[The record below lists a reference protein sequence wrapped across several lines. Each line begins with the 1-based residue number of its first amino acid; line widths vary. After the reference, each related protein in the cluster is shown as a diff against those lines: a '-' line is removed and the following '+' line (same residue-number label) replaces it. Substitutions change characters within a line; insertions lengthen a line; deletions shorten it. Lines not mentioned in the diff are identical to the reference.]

1 MEKKTK
7 LAIICSIAGICLI
20 AAVCGI
26 IFGTKKSSLNK
37 EYEKNR
43 VAVGFFN
50 LDDAQQKAFTKIVN
64 EICEEKNVP
73 VDFYKLAKDED
84 FSKQI
89 TENKINLVLAPA
101 GFAVQKAVD
110 AAGKEVS
117 IPADTTSGMFTSM
130 RQAVIQS
137 DGAIKAI
144 PLIFDNLEI
153 NIEISAFKMSGMERI
168 ATWDDI
174 EQFAQ
179 IQKRDLD
186 YPVSFAGAENDFLIN
201 LLGALGE
208 AFDGY
213 EAYNRA
219 ADILKDAAAA
229 AKKDGAVF
237 DAATV
242 AKKIF
247 IDPDAPLPYSMY
259 YLKQLV
265 KKGYITTASK
275 QLIHTDINSYIQQ
288 RVTKAFFTTLSVHRT
303 YDVNA
308 VSRFSTIYVPSK
320 NEAGLRHFTAA
331 TTYAVPLTSN
341 QNVEFIIE
349 QFVEPDTQSN
359 LSQITGLAP
368 VLANCRTPDQQADDA
383 RYWVAA
389 TNAPLAG
396 LSREAEL
403 TDVQMKALGDEVR
416 GLVFY

>member
-1 MEKKTK
+1 MKKNVK
-7 LAIICSIAGICLI
+7 LAIICCVAGICVI

-26 IFGTKKSSLNK
+26 IFSTKKSRTQS
-37 EYEKNR
+37 EFEKSK
-43 VAVGFFN
+43 VTVGFYN
-50 LDDAQQKAFTKIVN
+50 LDDAQQKSFTQIVS
-64 EICEEKNVP
+64 ELCEEKNIP
-73 VDFYKLAKDED
+73 VNFFKIEKDDD

-110 AAGKEVS
+110 AADKNVS
-117 IPADTTSGMFTSM
+117 ILADTTSGMFTSM

-153 NIEISAFKMSGMERI
+153 NIEISAFKMSGMEQI
-168 ATWDDI
+168 ATWNDI

-179 IQKRDLD
+179 IQKRELD
-186 YPVSFAGAENDFLIN
+186 YPVSFAGAESDFLLD

-219 ADILKDAAAA
+219 AEILKDAVA

-242 AKKIF
+242 ANKIF

-275 QLIHTDINSYIQQ
+275 ELIHRDIGSYIQQ

-320 NEAGLRHFTAA
+320 NEAGLRHFTA
-331 TTYAVPLTSN
+331 TTTFAVPLTTS
-341 QNVEFIIE
+341 QNVEYIIE
-349 QFVEPDTQSN
+349 QLVETETQST

-403 TDVQMKALGDEVR
+403 TDEEIKALGNEIR
-416 GLVFY
+416 TLVFY

>member
-1 MEKKTK
+1 MKKNVK
-7 LAIICSIAGICLI
+7 LAIICCVAGICVI

-26 IFGTKKSSLNK
+26 IFSTKKSRTQS
-37 EYEKNR
+37 EFEKSK
-43 VAVGFFN
+43 VTVGFYN
-50 LDDAQQKAFTKIVN
+50 LDDAQQKSFTQIVS
-64 EICEEKNVP
+64 ELCEEKNIP
-73 VDFYKLAKDED
+73 VNFFKIEKDDD

-110 AAGKEVS
+110 SADKNVS
-117 IPADTTSGMFTSM
+117 ILADTTSGMFTSM
-130 RQAVIQS
+130 RQAVIQN
-137 DGAIKAI
+137 DGTIKAI

-168 ATWDDI
+168 ATWNDI

-179 IQKRDLD
+179 IQKRELD
-186 YPVSFAGAENDFLIN
+186 YPVSFAGAESDFLID

-213 EAYNRA
+213 EEYNRA
-219 ADILKDAAAA
+219 AEILKDAVA

-242 AKKIF
+242 ANKIF

-275 QLIHTDINSYIQQ
+275 ELIHRDIGSYIQQ

-303 YDVNA
+303 YDPMA

-320 NEAGLRHFTAA
+320 NETGLRHFTAT
-331 TTYAVPLTSN
+331 TTYVVPLTTS
-341 QNVEFIIE
+341 QNVEYIIE
-349 QFVEPDTQSN
+349 QLVETETQTT

-403 TDVQMKALGDEVR
+403 SDAELKSLGDEVR
-416 GLVFY
+416 ALVFY

>member
-1 MEKKTK
+1 MKKNVK
-7 LAIICSIAGICLI
+7 LAIICCVAGICVI

-26 IFGTKKSSLNK
+26 IFSTKKSRTQS
-37 EYEKNR
+37 EFEKSK
-43 VAVGFFN
+43 VTVGFYN
-50 LDDAQQKAFTKIVN
+50 LDDAQQKSFTQIVS
-64 EICEEKNVP
+64 ELCEEKNIP
-73 VDFYKLAKDED
+73 VNFFKIEKDDD

-89 TENKINLVLAPA
+89 TENKINLVFAPA
-101 GFAVQKAVD
+101 GYAVQKAVD
-110 AAGKEVS
+110 AAVKNVS

-168 ATWDDI
+168 ATWNDI

-179 IQKRDLD
+179 IQKRELD
-186 YPVSFAGAENDFLIN
+186 YPVSFAGAESDFLLD

-213 EAYNRA
+213 EEYNRA
-219 ADILKDAAAA
+219 AEILKDAVA

-242 AKKIF
+242 TNKIF

-275 QLIHTDINSYIQQ
+275 ELIHRDIGSYIQQ

-303 YDVNA
+303 YDPMA

-320 NEAGLRHFTAA
+320 NEAGLRHFTAT
-331 TTYAVPLTSN
+331 TTYVVPLTTS
-341 QNVEFIIE
+341 QNVEYIIE
-349 QFVEPDTQSN
+349 QLVETETQTT

-389 TNAPLAG
+389 TNPPVAG

-403 TDVQMKALGDEVR
+403 SDAELKSLGDEVR
-416 GLVFY
+416 AMVFY

>member
-1 MEKKTK
+1 MKKNVK
-7 LAIICSIAGICLI
+7 LAIICCVAGICVI

-26 IFGTKKSSLNK
+26 IFSTKKSRTQS
-37 EYEKNR
+37 EFEKSK
-43 VAVGFFN
+43 VTVGFYN
-50 LDDAQQKAFTKIVN
+50 LDDAQQKSFTQIVS
-64 EICEEKNVP
+64 ELCEEKNIP
-73 VDFYKLAKDED
+73 VNFFKIEKDDD

-117 IPADTTSGMFTSM
+117 ISADTTSGMFTSM

-137 DGAIKAI
+137 DGVIKAI

-168 ATWDDI
+168 ATWNDI

-179 IQKRDLD
+179 IQKRELD
-186 YPVSFAGAENDFLIN
+186 YPVSFAGAESDFLLD

-213 EAYNRA
+213 EEYNRA
-219 ADILKDAAAA
+219 AEILKDAVA

-242 AKKIF
+242 ANKIF
-247 IDPDAPLPYSMY
+247 IDPDAPLPYSLY

-275 QLIHTDINSYIQQ
+275 ELIHRDIGSYIQQ

-303 YDVNA
+303 YDPMA

-320 NEAGLRHFTAA
+320 NEAGLRHFTAT
-331 TTYAVPLTSN
+331 TTYIVPLTTS
-341 QNVEFIIE
+341 QNVEYIIE
-349 QFVEPDTQSN
+349 QLVKTETQTT

-368 VLANCRTPDQQADDA
+368 VLANCHTPDQQADDA

-389 TNAPLAG
+389 TNPPLSG

-403 TDVQMKALGDEVR
+403 TDEEIKALGNEIR
-416 GLVFY
+416 TLVFY

>member
-1 MEKKTK
+1 MKKNVK
-7 LAIICSIAGICLI
+7 LAIICCVAGICVI

-26 IFGTKKSSLNK
+26 IFSTKKSRTQS
-37 EYEKNR
+37 EFEKSK
-43 VAVGFFN
+43 VTVGFYN
-50 LDDAQQKAFTKIVN
+50 LDDAQQKSFTQIVS
-64 EICEEKNVP
+64 ELCEEKNIP
-73 VDFYKLAKDED
+73 VNFFKIEKDDD

-89 TENKINLVLAPA
+89 TENKINLVFAPA
-101 GFAVQKAVD
+101 GYAVQKAVD
-110 AAGKEVS
+110 AAVKNVS

-130 RQAVIQS
+130 RQAVIQN
-137 DGAIKAI
+137 DGTIKAI

-168 ATWDDI
+168 ATWNDI

-179 IQKRDLD
+179 IQKRELD
-186 YPVSFAGAENDFLIN
+186 YPVSFAGAESDFLLD

-213 EAYNRA
+213 EEYNRA
-219 ADILKDAAAA
+219 AEILKDAVA

-242 AKKIF
+242 ANKIF

-320 NEAGLRHFTAA
+320 NEAGLRHFTTT
-331 TTYAVPLTSN
+331 TTYVVPLTIS
-341 QNVEFIIE
+341 QNVEYIIE
-349 QFVEPDTQSN
+349 QLIVRTTSRYIILHRTQKIN
-359 LSQITGLAP
+359 
-368 VLANCRTPDQQADDA
+368 
-383 RYWVAA
+383 
-389 TNAPLAG
+389 
-396 LSREAEL
+396 
-403 TDVQMKALGDEVR
+403 
-416 GLVFY
+416 F